1 MQARAGM
8 AGRRRRSRKPGR
20 WRGDTTGDIEHRSNK
35 SNRPVRKAAAPALRP
50 FLDALE
56 WSARRGGALLGIGVF
71 AGVLIP
77 PLAAATRDVVT
88 PVVACLMTLV
98 LLRVDFAQVIAYLR
112 RPLLVAALLVW
123 VMLACPVLVFALVWL
138 SGLDGPLGA
147 AVVIMATGCAA
158 TSSPAFARLVG
169 LDGEIS
175 LVVAVLSTLLVPFT
189 APPLA
194 LGLLGIDLAIS
205 LEGLMARL
213 ALVVGLPLLVSLAIR
228 RLAGPA
234 RLERYGRAVDGAVVL
249 LVVLYGF
256 GVMDGLQAKILA
268 EPAWVA
274 GGLALAFGGNFG
286 LNLLT
291 ALAMRKLA
299 GARVAL
305 AAGLLSGN
313 RNMALYLAVLPAA
326 TDARILMFFA
336 LCQFPLFLSPFLLRP
351 VYEALRRRGVQ

>member
-1 MQARAGM
+1 MGQISA
-8 AGRRRRSRKPGR
+8 
-20 WRGDTTGDIEHRSNK
+20 
-35 SNRPVRKAAAPALRP
+35 
-50 FLDALE
+50 FLE
-56 WSARRGGALLGIGVF
+56 WSARRGGALLGFGVF
-71 AGVLIP
+71 AGVLVP

-98 LLRVDFAQVIAYLR
+98 LLRVDFGQVLGYLK
-112 RPLLVAALLVW
+112 RPFLVATLLVW
-123 VMLACPVLVFALVWL
+123 VMLACPLIVFALVRAA
-138 SGLDGPLGA
+138 GLDGPLGA

-205 LEGLMARL
+205 LEGLMLRL
-213 ALVVGLPLLVSLAIR
+213 ALVVGLPLLISLAIR
-228 RLAGPA
+228 RIAGQA
-234 RLERYGRAVDGAVVL
+234 RLTRHGRAVDGAVVL

-256 GVMDGLQAKILA
+256 GVMDGLQARILA
-268 EPAWVA
+268 EPLWVL
-274 GGLALAFGGNFG
+274 GGVLLAFAGNFG

-291 ALAMRKLA
+291 ALAMRPLA
-299 GARVAL
+299 GPGVAL

-326 TDARILMFFA
+326 TDPRILLFFA

-351 VYEALRRRGVQ
+351 VYDRIRRHGA

>member
-1 MQARAGM
+1 MVIR
-8 AGRRRRSRKPGR
+8 
-20 WRGDTTGDIEHRSNK
+20 
-35 SNRPVRKAAAPALRP
+35 
-50 FLDALE
+50 FLE
-56 WSARRGGALLGIGVF
+56 WSALRGGALLGIGVF
-71 AGVLIP
+71 VGVLVP

-98 LLRVDFAQVIAYLR
+98 LLRVDFSR
-112 RPLLVAALLVW
+112 VAAYAKQPVLIGALLAW
-123 VMLACPVLVFALVWL
+123 VMLACPLIVFAIVWAL
-138 SGLDGPLGA
+138 GLDGPLGA

-158 TSSPAFARLVG
+158 TSSPAFARMVG
-169 LDGEIS
+169 LDGEVS
-175 LVVAVLSTLLVPFT
+175 LVVALLSTLLVPFT

-205 LEGLMARL
+205 LPGLMARL
-213 ALVVGLPLLVSLAIR
+213 ALVVGLPLVVSLAIR

-234 RLERYGRAVDGAVVL
+234 RLERYGRSVDGAVVL

-256 GVMDGLQAKILA
+256 GVMDGLQARILA

-274 GGLALAFGGNFG
+274 GGVALAFAGNFG
-286 LNLLT
+286 LNVLT
-291 ALAMRKLA
+291 ALAFRRLA
-299 GARVAL
+299 GAPVAL

-326 TDARILMFFA
+326 TDSRILLFFA

-351 VYEALRRRGVQ
+351 VYDRLRMAGLAGPAALPPRA